1 MASVSLVMLAFII
14 FLSMQNCLIFM
25 LLNLSVFFFF
35 LLYLS
40 AFCVLP
46 RWVLFCFKIIK
57 NFFTCFL
64 PGLL

>member
-35 LLYLS
+35 FYIFLRFVSYLGG
-40 AFCVLP
+40 
-46 RWVLFCFKIIK
+46 FCFV
-57 NFFTCFL
+57 L
-64 PGLL
+64 RL